1 MLQLCLQH
9 APLAPHRRHAVNESQ
24 RVRAPAFSAWT
35 LPAFLAHRY
44 HAPTLPYRR
53 ARDKIIYLV
62 DKINQSCDDTR
73 MDTTELQRLLS
84 EHDDGILRHG
94 QHEEGREFCALEFES
109 RVRGRAWS
117 DAPITLPDLRPLN
130 DARWSSDTA
139 RTAALLPVMAAL
151 WDWTSWSTE
160 RRQAWAERVV
170 IATVN
175 QIISELP
182 SLPDEIRVRCRAA
195 TDITAARAAA
205 WASAE
210 AAARAAE
217 SRVEGRRLREFLNAS
232 TSTAR

>member
-1 MLQLCLQH
+1 
-9 APLAPHRRHAVNESQ
+9 
-24 RVRAPAFSAWT
+24 
-35 LPAFLAHRY
+35 
-44 HAPTLPYRR
+44 
-53 ARDKIIYLV
+53 
-62 DKINQSCDDTR
+62 
-73 MDTTELQRLLS
+73 MDTSELQRLLS

-94 QHEEGREFCALEFES
+94 AHEEGREFCALEFES

-210 AAARAAE
+210 AAARAAADAE
-217 SRVEGRRLREFLNAS
+217 AWAAAWASADAARAAAEAAAWAAAWAAADAAARAAAWASAWAAREAAEA
-232 TSTAR
+232 ARAAREAAAADSVLLIACRIWIEAAEATQ

>member
-1 MLQLCLQH
+1 
-9 APLAPHRRHAVNESQ
+9 
-24 RVRAPAFSAWT
+24 
-35 LPAFLAHRY
+35 
-44 HAPTLPYRR
+44 
-53 ARDKIIYLV
+53 
-62 DKINQSCDDTR
+62 
-73 MDTTELQRLLS
+73 MDTSELQRLLS

-94 QHEEGREFCALEFES
+94 AHEEGREFCALEFES

-130 DARWSSDTA
+130 DARWSSDEA

-151 WDWTSWSTE
+151 WEWTSWSAE
-160 RRQAWAERVV
+160 RRQAWVGRVV

-175 QIISELP
+175 KIIAELP
-182 SLPDEIRVRCRAA
+182 SLPDEIRVQCRAV
-195 TDITAARAAA
+195 TDIKAAEAAEAARAAA
-205 WASAE
+205 RASAE